1 MIIFKNRRNQ
11 MAKELS
17 ALEQLKASRN
27 PLRVIDDIYKEAN
40 EGIPLKDEYI
50 GLLKWYGMYPHVN
63 ADGTEDKKYFMKR
76 IKLIDTSMN
85 LEQLKVMAKIG
96 LDYAQGLVDFTTR
109 QNVQF
114 HYIQIKDMPEI
125 FKLLESVGLTSRMA
139 SGDGPR
145 PIMTCPVSGIDNN
158 EIFDASELVRS
169 VDAYFDK
176 NEDRFC
182 NFPRKY
188 KIGISGCGCH
198 CAAHEIQDVAFTAFK
213 NERGEVL
220 FDLTIGGG
228 LSKSKQIAT
237 RANRYV
243 KPEQV
248 QDVAVACAEIFRDN
262 GNRDNRNKARVRH
275 LLNDWGIEKF
285 VAEIEKVIGYS
296 LEEGLVEPKIASYEN
311 RNHFGI
317 NKAKQE
323 GYSFVGFATNSG
335 RVAGSDFQAM
345 YDICNKYNA
354 GGMTLTATQNF
365 VIYGV
370 KDEVVQNLADE
381 IAALGYPYKPTPF
394 RARLQSCT
402 GKEFCKFGITETKEF
417 AKKALIELEEK
428 FPEFTENVTIAI
440 SGCGNGCSQPQIADI
455 GFVGGMIR
463 VDGQR
468 VEGYEVLLGGNLE
481 GANKSR
487 LSRKVGVKVAATE
500 LVSYVGQLIND
511 YKADNLGQKTF
522 KDYLSILQPAG
533 AVVEDN
539 D

>member
-1 MIIFKNRRNQ
+1 

-27 PLRVIDDIYKEAN
+27 PLRVIDDVYKEAQ
-40 EGIPLKDEYI
+40 EGIPLKDEHI

-63 ADGTEDKKYFMKR
+63 SDGLEDKKYFMKR
-76 IKLIDTSMN
+76 IKLIDTKMN

-96 LDYAQGLVDFTTR
+96 KDYAQGLVDFTTR
-109 QNVQF
+109 QNIQF
-114 HYIQIKDMPEI
+114 HFIQIKDMPAI
-125 FKLLESVGLTSRMA
+125 LDLLDSAGLTSRMA

-145 PIMTCPVSGIDNN
+145 PIMTCPVSGIDQ
-158 EIFDASELVRS
+158 EEFYDAAELVKQ
-169 VDAYFDK
+169 VDSYFNE

-188 KIGISGCGCH
+188 KIGVSGCKCH

-213 NERGEVL
+213 TKEGEVL

-262 GNRDNRNKARVRH
+262 GNRENRNKARVRH

-285 VAEIEKVIGYS
+285 VAEIEKVIGYP
-296 LEEGLVEPKIASYEN
+296 LQEGLIEPEIKSFED

-323 GYSFVGFATNSG
+323 GFSYVGFATNSG
-335 RVAGSDFQAM
+335 RVAGADFEAM
-345 YDICNKYNA
+345 YEICNKYNA
-354 GGMTLTATQNF
+354 GGLALTATQNF
-365 VIYGV
+365 IVYGV
-370 KDEVVQNLADE
+370 KDEVVQALADE
-381 IAALGYPYKPTPF
+381 FAALGYPYAPTPF

-417 AKKALIELEEK
+417 AKKVLIELEEK
-428 FPEFTENVTIAI
+428 FTEFTDDVTISI
-440 SGCGNGCSQPQIADI
+440 SGCGHGCSQPQISDI
-455 GFVGGMIR
+455 GFVGAMIR
-463 VDGQR
+463 HEGQR

-481 GANKSR
+481 GETKSR
-487 LSRKVGVKVAATE
+487 IARKIGVKVPSDK
-500 LVSYVGQLIND
+500 LVSYVSDLINA
-511 YKADNLGQKTF
+511 YKADNLGQKRF
-522 KDYLSILQPAG
+522 KDYLSILHADV
-533 AVVEDN
+533 VVEETE
-539 D
+539 

>member
-1 MIIFKNRRNQ
+1 

-63 ADGTEDKKYFMKR
+63 SEGLEDKKYFMKR
-76 IKLIDTSMN
+76 IKLVDTKMN

-96 LDYAQGLVDFTTR
+96 SDYAQGLVDFTTR

-145 PIMTCPVSGIDNN
+145 PIMTCPVSGIDED
-158 EIFDASELVRS
+158 EIYDVQELVKS
-169 VDAYFDK
+169 VDSYFDK

-188 KIGISGCGCH
+188 KIGVSGCKCH

-213 NERGEVL
+213 NEEGEVL

-275 LLNDWGIEKF
+275 LLNEWGIEKF
-285 VAEIEKVIGYS
+285 VEEIEKNIGYS
-296 LEEGLVEPKIASYEN
+296 LKEGLVEPKIASFEN

-317 NKAKQE
+317 NKSKQF
-323 GYSFVGFATNSG
+323 GFSYVGFATNSG
-335 RVAGSDFQAM
+335 RVAGADFQNM
-345 YDICNKYNA
+345 YDICKKYNA
-354 GGMTLTATQNF
+354 GGIALTATQNF
-365 VIYGV
+365 IVYGV
-370 KDEVVQNLADE
+370 KDEVVQALADE
-381 IAALGYPYKPTPF
+381 FVSLGYPYNPTPF

-417 AKKALIELEEK
+417 AKKVLIELEEK
-428 FPEFTENVTIAI
+428 FPDFIEDVTISI
-440 SGCGNGCSQPQIADI
+440 SGCGNGCSQPQISDI

-463 VDGQR
+463 HDGQR

-481 GANKSR
+481 GTSKSR
-487 LSRKVGVKVAATE
+487 ISRKIGVKVPATG
-500 LVSYVGQLIND
+500 LVDYIEQLINN
-511 YKADNLGQKTF
+511 YKADNLGQKRF
-522 KDYLSILQPAG
+522 KDYLATLEPEG
-533 AVVEDN
+533 TVEDSE
-539 D
+539 

>member
-1 MIIFKNRRNQ
+1 

-27 PLRVIDDIYKEAN
+27 PLRVIDDIYKEAK
-40 EGIPLKDEYI
+40 EGIPLSSDYI

-63 ADGTEDKKYFMKR
+63 SDGLEDKKYFMKR
-76 IKLIDTSMN
+76 IKLVDTKMN
-85 LEQLKVMAKIG
+85 LEQLEVMAKIG
-96 LDYAQGLVDFTTR
+96 SDYAQGLVDFTTR

-114 HYIQIKDMPEI
+114 HFIQIKDMPAI
-125 FKLLESVGLTSRMA
+125 FDLLESVGLTSRMA

-145 PIMTCPVSGIDNN
+145 PIMTCPVSGIDAE
-158 EIFDASELVRS
+158 EIIDAAQFVKQ
-169 VDAYFDK
+169 VDTYFDE

-188 KIGISGCGCH
+188 KIGISGCKCH

-213 NERGEVL
+213 NDAGEVL

-248 QDVAVACAEIFRDN
+248 QDVAVACAELFRDN

-285 VAEIEKVIGYS
+285 VAEIERVIGYS
-296 LEEGLVEPKIASYEN
+296 LQEGLVEPKIASFEN

-317 NKAKQE
+317 NKSKQA
-323 GYSFVGFATNSG
+323 GFSYVGFATNSG
-335 RVAGSDFQAM
+335 RVAGNDFQAM
-345 YDICNKYNA
+345 YDICKKYDA
-354 GGMTLTATQNF
+354 LGLSLTATQNF
-365 VIYGV
+365 IVYGV
-370 KDEVVQNLADE
+370 KDEVVQALADE
-381 IAALGYPYKPTPF
+381 FAALGYPYKPTPF

-417 AKKALIELEEK
+417 AKKVLIELEEK
-428 FPEFTENVTIAI
+428 LPEFTEDVTISI
-440 SGCGNGCSQPQIADI
+440 SGCGNGCSQPQISDI
-455 GFVGGMIR
+455 GFVGAMIR
-463 VDGQR
+463 HEGQR
-468 VEGYEVLLGGNLE
+468 IEGYEVLLGGNLE
-481 GANKSR
+481 GTSKSR
-487 LSRKVGVKVAATE
+487 IARKTGVKIPANAI
-500 LVSYVGQLIND
+500 VSYVEQLISD
-511 YKADNLGQKTF
+511 YKADNLGQDRF
-522 KDYLSILQPAG
+522 KDYLAVLQPVG
-533 AVVEDN
+533 VVAEED
-539 D
+539 

>member
-1 MIIFKNRRNQ
+1 

-40 EGIPLKDEYI
+40 EGIPLSSDYI

-63 ADGTEDKKYFMKR
+63 SEGLEDKKYFMKR
-76 IKLIDTSMN
+76 IKLIDATMN
-85 LEQLKVMAKIG
+85 LEQLGVMAKIG
-96 LDYAQGLVDFTTR
+96 QDYAQGLVDFTTR

-114 HYIQIKDMPEI
+114 HYIQIKDMPAI
-125 FKLLESVGLTSRMA
+125 FDLLSSVGLTSRMA

-145 PIMTCPVSGIDNN
+145 PIMTCPVGGIDQN
-158 EIFDASELVRS
+158 EIFDASALVKD
-169 VDAYFDK
+169 VDKYFND

-188 KIGISGCGCH
+188 KIGISGCACH

-213 NERGEVL
+213 DAKGEVL

-228 LSKSKQIAT
+228 LSKSRQIAT
-237 RANRYV
+237 RASRYV

-248 QDVAVACAEIFRDN
+248 RDVAVACAEIFRDN

-285 VAEIEKVIGYS
+285 VDEIEKNIGYK
-296 LEEGLVEPKIASYEN
+296 LEEGLNEPKIVSFED

-323 GYSFVGFATNSG
+323 GYSYVGFATNSG
-335 RVAGSDFQAM
+335 RVAGSDFKAM
-345 YDICNKYNA
+345 YEICKKYEA
-354 GGMTLTATQNF
+354 EGLSLTATQNF
-365 VIYGV
+365 IVYGV
-370 KDEVVQNLADE
+370 KDEVVQSLADE
-381 IAALGYPYKPTPF
+381 FAALGYPYKPTPF

-417 AKKALIELEEK
+417 AKKVLVELEEK

-440 SGCGNGCSQPQIADI
+440 SGCGNGCSQPHIADI

-463 VDGQR
+463 HEGER
-468 VEGYEVLLGGNLE
+468 VEGYDVFLGGNLE
-481 GANKSR
+481 GIAKSR
-487 LSRKVGVKVAATE
+487 LSRKTGVKVPATG
-500 LVSYVGQLIND
+500 LVSYVGKLIED

-522 KDYLSILQPAG
+522 KDYLAVLEPAG
-533 AVVEDN
+533 AVEDSE
-539 D
+539 

>member
-1 MIIFKNRRNQ
+1 

-40 EGIPLKDEYI
+40 EGIPLSSEYI
-50 GLLKWYGMYPHVN
+50 GLLKWYGMYPHIN
-63 ADGTEDKKYFMKR
+63 TDGTEDKKYFMKR
-76 IKLIDTSMN
+76 IKLVDTTMN
-85 LEQLKVMAKIG
+85 LEQLGVMAKIG
-96 LDYAQGLVDFTTR
+96 QEYAQGLIDFTTR

-114 HYIQIKDMPEI
+114 HFIQIKDMPAI
-125 FKLLESVGLTSRMA
+125 FDLLASVGLTSRMA

-145 PIMTCPVSGIDNN
+145 PIMTCPVSGIDEG
-158 EIFDASELVRS
+158 EIYDVKELVKE
-169 VDAYFDK
+169 VDTYFDK

-188 KIGISGCGCH
+188 KIGISGCKCH

-213 NERGEVL
+213 NEAGEVL

-248 QDVAVACAEIFRDN
+248 REVAVACAEIFRDN

-285 VAEIEKVIGYS
+285 VAEIERIIGYS
-296 LEEGLVEPKIASYEN
+296 LIEGLVEPKIASFEN

-317 NKAKQE
+317 NKTKQE
-323 GYSFVGFATNSG
+323 GYSYVGFATNSG
-335 RVAGSDFQAM
+335 RIPGNDFQAM
-345 YDICNKYNA
+345 YEICKKYNA
-354 GGMTLTATQNF
+354 GGISLTATQNF
-365 VIYGV
+365 IVYGV
-370 KDEVVQNLADE
+370 KDEVVQSLADE
-381 IAALGYPYKPTPF
+381 FAALGYPYKPTPF

-417 AKKALIELEEK
+417 AKKVVIQLEEK
-428 FPEFTENVTIAI
+428 FPEFMEDVTISF
-440 SGCGNGCSQPQIADI
+440 SGCGNGCSQPQISDI

-463 VDGQR
+463 HEGQR

-481 GANKSR
+481 GTSKSR
-487 LSRKVGVKVAATE
+487 LSRKVGVKVPANE
-500 LVSYVGQLIND
+500 VVSYVGQLISD
-511 YKADNLGQKTF
+511 YKADNLGQNRF
-522 KDYLSILQPAG
+522 KDYLAVLQPAG
-533 AVVEDN
+533 AVAEED
-539 D
+539 

>member
-1 MIIFKNRRNQ
+1 MS
-11 MAKELS
+11 KELS
-17 ALEQLKASRN
+17 AVEQLKASRN
-27 PLRVIDDIYKEAN
+27 PLRVIDDIYKEAQ

-63 ADGTEDKKYFMKR
+63 SDGTEDKKYFMKR
-76 IKLIDTSMN
+76 IKLIDTKMN
-85 LEQLKVMAKIG
+85 LEQLGVMAKIG
-96 LDYAQGLVDFTTR
+96 QDYAQGLVDFTTR
-109 QNVQF
+109 QNVQYHF
-114 HYIQIKDMPEI
+114 IEIKDMPAI
-125 FKLLESVGLTSRMA
+125 FDLLKSVGLTSRMA

-145 PIMTCPVSGIDNN
+145 PIMTCPVGGIDDG
-158 EIFDASELVRS
+158 EIYDASTLVKQ
-169 VDAYFDK
+169 VDAYFDE

-188 KIGISGCGCH
+188 KIGISGCKCH

-213 NERGEVL
+213 NEAGEVL

-262 GNRDNRNKARVRH
+262 GNRENRNKARVRH

-296 LEEGLVEPKIASYEN
+296 LQEGLVEPKIESFEN

-317 NKAKQE
+317 NKSQDA
-323 GYSFVGFATNSG
+323 GFSYVGFATNSG
-335 RVAGSDFQAM
+335 RVAGQDFQAM
-345 YDICNKYNA
+345 YEICKKYNV
-354 GGMTLTATQNF
+354 GGMSLTATQNF
-365 VIYGV
+365 IVYGV

-417 AKKALIELEEK
+417 AKKVLIELEEK
-428 FPEFTENVTIAI
+428 FPEFIEDVTISF
-440 SGCGNGCSQPQIADI
+440 SGCGNGCSQPQISDI

-463 VDGQR
+463 HEGER

-481 GANKSR
+481 GATKSR
-487 LSRKVGVKVAATE
+487 ISRKIGVKVPATGV
-500 LVSYVGQLIND
+500 VSYIGQLIND
-511 YKADNLGQKTF
+511 YKADNLGQTRF
-522 KDYLSILQPAG
+522 KDYLSVLHADS
-533 AVVEDN
+533 VVEDSE
-539 D
+539 

>member
-1 MIIFKNRRNQ
+1 
-11 MAKELS
+11 
-17 ALEQLKASRN
+17 
-27 PLRVIDDIYKEAN
+27 
-40 EGIPLKDEYI
+40 
-50 GLLKWYGMYPHVN
+50 
-63 ADGTEDKKYFMKR
+63 
-76 IKLIDTSMN
+76 
-85 LEQLKVMAKIG
+85 
-96 LDYAQGLVDFTTR
+96 
-109 QNVQF
+109 
-114 HYIQIKDMPEI
+114 
-125 FKLLESVGLTSRMA
+125 MA

-145 PIMTCPVSGIDNN
+145 PIMTCPVSGIDEG
-158 EIFDASELVRS
+158 EIIDASEFVRQ
-169 VDAYFDK
+169 VDTYFDK

-188 KIGISGCGCH
+188 KIGISGCKCH

-213 NERGEVL
+213 SDEGEVL

-285 VAEIEKVIGYS
+285 VAEIESVIGYS
-296 LEEGLVEPKIASYEN
+296 LQEGLVEPKIESFEN

-323 GYSFVGFATNSG
+323 GESYVGFATNSG
-335 RVAGSDFQAM
+335 RVSGEDFQSM
-345 YDICNKYNA
+345 SDICAKYNA

-370 KDEVVQNLADE
+370 KDEVVQDLADE
-381 IAALGYPYKPTPF
+381 IAALGYPYIPTPF

-417 AKKALIELEEK
+417 AKKVLIELEEK
-428 FPEFTENVTIAI
+428 FPEFTDDVTISI
-440 SGCGNGCSQPQIADI
+440 SGCGNGCSQPQISDI

-463 VDGQR
+463 HEGER

-481 GANKSR
+481 GETKSR
-487 LSRKVGVKVAATE
+487 ISRKIGVKVPATG
-500 LVSYVGQLIND
+500 LVSYVEQLIND
-511 YKADNLGQKTF
+511 YKADSLGQSRF
-522 KDYLSILQPAG
+522 KDYLAVLHADS
-533 AVVEDN
+533 VVEDSE
-539 D
+539 

>member
-1 MIIFKNRRNQ
+1 

-40 EGIPLKDEYI
+40 EGIPLSNDYI

-63 ADGTEDKKYFMKR
+63 SEGLEDKKYFMKR
-76 IKLIDTSMN
+76 IKLVDTKMN
-85 LEQLKVMAKIG
+85 VEQLGVMAKIG
-96 LDYAQGLVDFTTR
+96 RDYAQGLVDFTTR

-114 HYIQIKDMPEI
+114 HFIQIKDMPAI
-125 FKLLESVGLTSRMA
+125 FDLLESVGLTSRMA

-145 PIMTCPVSGIDNN
+145 PIMTCPVGGIDAD
-158 EIFDASELVRS
+158 EIIDASEFVKQ
-169 VDAYFDK
+169 VDTYFDQ

-188 KIGISGCGCH
+188 KIGISGCKCH

-213 NERGEVL
+213 NDAGEVL

-285 VAEIEKVIGYS
+285 VAEIERVIGYS
-296 LEEGLVEPKIASYEN
+296 LQEGLVEPKIASFEN

-317 NKAKQE
+317 NKSKKA
-323 GYSFVGFATNSG
+323 GYSYVGFATNSG
-335 RVAGSDFQAM
+335 RVAGTDFQAM
-345 YDICNKYNA
+345 YDICKKYEVE
-354 GGMTLTATQNF
+354 GLSLTATQNF
-365 VIYGV
+365 IVYGV
-370 KDEVVQNLADE
+370 KDEVVQALADE
-381 IAALGYPYKPTPF
+381 FAALGYPYKPTPF

-417 AKKALIELEEK
+417 AKKVLVELEEK
-428 FPEFTENVTIAI
+428 FPEFTEDVTISI
-440 SGCGNGCSQPQIADI
+440 SGCGNGCSQPQISDI
-455 GFVGGMIR
+455 GFVGAMIR
-463 VDGQR
+463 HEGER

-481 GANKSR
+481 GTSKSR
-487 LSRKVGVKVAATE
+487 IARKVGVKVPANGI
-500 LVSYVGQLIND
+500 VSYVEQLIND
-511 YKADNLGQKTF
+511 YKADNLGQERF
-522 KDYLSILQPAG
+522 KDYLAVLQPAG
-533 AVVEDN
+533 AVAEED
-539 D
+539 

>member
-1 MIIFKNRRNQ
+1 

-40 EGIPLKDEYI
+40 EGIPLSSDYI

-63 ADGTEDKKYFMKR
+63 SEGLEDKKYFMKR
-76 IKLIDTSMN
+76 IKLVDTKMN
-85 LEQLKVMAKIG
+85 VEQLGVMAKIG
-96 LDYAQGLVDFTTR
+96 RDYAQGLVDFTTR

-114 HYIQIKDMPEI
+114 HFIQIKDMPAI
-125 FKLLESVGLTSRMA
+125 FDLLESVGLTSRMA

-145 PIMTCPVSGIDNN
+145 PIMTCPVGGIDAD
-158 EIFDASELVRS
+158 EIIDASEFVKQ
-169 VDAYFDK
+169 VDTYFDQ

-188 KIGISGCGCH
+188 KIGISGCKCH

-213 NERGEVL
+213 NDAGEVL

-285 VAEIEKVIGYS
+285 VAEIERVIGYS
-296 LEEGLVEPKIASYEN
+296 LQEGLVEPKIASFEN

-317 NKAKQE
+317 NKSKKA
-323 GYSFVGFATNSG
+323 GYSYVGFATNSG
-335 RVAGSDFQAM
+335 RVAGTDFQAM
-345 YDICNKYNA
+345 YDICKKYEVE
-354 GGMTLTATQNF
+354 GLSLTATQNF
-365 VIYGV
+365 IVYGV
-370 KDEVVQNLADE
+370 KDEVVQALADE
-381 IAALGYPYKPTPF
+381 FAALGYPYKPTPF

-417 AKKALIELEEK
+417 AKKVLVELEEK
-428 FPEFTENVTIAI
+428 FPEFTEDVTISI
-440 SGCGNGCSQPQIADI
+440 SGCGNGCSQPQISDI
-455 GFVGGMIR
+455 GFVGAMIR
-463 VDGQR
+463 HEGQR

-481 GANKSR
+481 GTSKSR
-487 LSRKVGVKVAATE
+487 IARKVGVKVPANGI
-500 LVSYVGQLIND
+500 VSYVEQLIND
-511 YKADNLGQKTF
+511 YKADNLGQERF
-522 KDYLSILQPAG
+522 KDYLAVLQPAG
-533 AVVEDN
+533 AVTEED
-539 D
+539 